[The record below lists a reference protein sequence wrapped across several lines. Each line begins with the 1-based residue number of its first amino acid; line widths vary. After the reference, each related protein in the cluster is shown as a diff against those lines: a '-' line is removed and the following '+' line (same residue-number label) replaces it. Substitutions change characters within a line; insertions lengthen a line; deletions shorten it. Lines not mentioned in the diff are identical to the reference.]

1 MIFVTVGSAPHD
13 FTRLVKM
20 MDEIANEISEE
31 VVIQKGFTPFIPK
44 TAKWFE
50 FVSYDDAVKYFQS
63 AKVIVG
69 HSSAGPIMLAR
80 RFNKPLIIFPRDGD
94 LKEHVDGHQIE
105 TARAMDGSSKMIE
118 VVYHEKELLEAVRR
132 AISKAE
138 TGQSYDESP
147 ALSSLIEYIREFIQQ
162 VKKQR
167 MP

>member
-31 VVIQKGFTPFIPK
+31 VVIQKGFTQFTPN
-44 TAKWFE
+44 TAKWFD
-50 FVSYDDAVKYFQS
+50 FVSYDEAVKYFQS

-80 RFNKPLIIFPRDGD
+80 KFNRPLIVFPRDGG
-94 LKEHVDGHQIE
+94 LNEHVDSHQIE
-105 TARAMDGSSKMIE
+105 TAKAMEGSSRMIE
-118 VVYHEKELLEAVRR
+118 VVYHEKEVLEAVQR
-132 AISKAE
+132 AISRAE

-147 ALSSLIEYIREFIQQ
+147 ALSSLIGYIREFIQ
-162 VKKQR
+162 KIKE
-167 MP
+167 